1 MYRNDRGVRFEDV
14 TFSVGSGHLQKGH
27 GIAFGDLDRDGDQDI
42 FAQMGGAYPAGAFSN
57 ALFENPGHGNGWLS
71 VRLVGVRSNRAAIG
85 ARIEVEVA
93 EGDERRSVF
102 AVVGSGGSF
111 GASSI
116 EQEIGLGKADSIVS
130 LEVRWPASGTVQVF
144 TDVPLD
150 AHLEVRE
157 DSDRFTV
164 RDPPAFSFERLR
176 R

>member
-1 MYRNDRGVRFEDV
+1 
-14 TFSVGSGHLQKGH
+14 
-27 GIAFGDLDRDGDQDI
+27 
-42 FAQMGGAYPAGAFSN
+42 MGGAYPAGAFSN